1 MRTKWKPVDIECRAN
16 DRVLPVR
23 TKLVRGPDSAAMC
36 VAEAISHAVM
46 TQLGLILPECIAVHT
61 SREFTDDLTRQYAFD
76 PPVVTGRHFGTTF
89 LGASVQETEWHQALL
104 RIITQ
109 PRGSVRVF
117 LGDVIVANPDRRTH
131 GNALIG
137 TLSGNGPIRLIPID
151 HSEAFNRHECI
162 RDGAALRQVVG
173 DRIAYWLEGTEA
185 VVLDMGDDFVNSE
198 IDRAMAREDPICVAV
213 QSVPG
218 ESLDQAEIDPD
229 QVTQF
234 LSDRVRNL
242 RQLADVSYWNQLRG
256 LGGGGY
262 VIGS

>member
-1 MRTKWKPVDIECRAN
+1 M
-16 DRVLPVR
+16 
-23 TKLVRGPDSAAMC
+23 
-36 VAEAISHAVM
+36 
-46 TQLGLILPECIAVHT
+46 
-61 SREFTDDLTRQYAFD
+61 
-76 PPVVTGRHFGTTF
+76 
-89 LGASVQETEWHQALL
+89 
-104 RIITQ
+104 
-109 PRGSVRVF
+109 
-117 LGDVIVANPDRRTH
+117 IVANPDRRTH

-151 HSEAFNRHECI
+151 HSGSIQPTRI

-185 VVLDMGDDFVNSE
+185 VVYMGDDFVNSE

-218 ESLDQAEIDPD
+218 EWLDRAEIDPD

-242 RQLADVSYWNQLRG
+242 RQLADVSYWNQLRE